1 MFARIRAL
9 KGETGQ
15 TATEYAVVL
24 GLLVV
29 GVGTTALVLRDQIL
43 VYINRVGDALATLPF

>member
-43 VYINRVGDALATLPF
+43 AYINRVGDALATLPF